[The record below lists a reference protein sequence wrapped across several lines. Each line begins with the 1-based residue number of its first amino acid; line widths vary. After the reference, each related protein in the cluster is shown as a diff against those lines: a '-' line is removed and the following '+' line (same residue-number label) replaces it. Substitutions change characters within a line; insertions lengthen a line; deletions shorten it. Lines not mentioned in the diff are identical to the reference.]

1 MPLVGTFY
9 GHCARVRWQLYWCL
23 WCGCRVRCWW
33 ESVLTVEVFTRP
45 DPAPDWGHCHRCT
58 SRGHGVRGRDIVQM
72 GSHTFTTYLHL
83 TLTRRYSSQVPASE
97 PSIAQSNQW
106 QVLAS
111 VRLSTCS
118 SCYHKCYWDLD
129 FHHALISFYPPCYG
143 SKCALNILF
152 WWCSRYIFL

>member
-1 MPLVGTFY
+1 MNLLRHYARQAFKQAKQMPLVGTFY
-9 GHCARVRWQLYWCL
+9 WHCETLRGFVDSCTDVCDAGAGCGVGGRVCSL
-23 WCGCRVRCWW
+23 WRC
-33 ESVLTVEVFTRP
+33 S
-45 DPAPDWGHCHRCT
+45 PAQTQHPTEDTATGAPAG
-58 SRGHGVRGRDIVQM
+58 GHGVRGRDIVQM

-118 SCYHKCYWDLD
+118 SCYHKCY
-129 FHHALISFYPPCYG
+129 
-143 SKCALNILF
+143 
-152 WWCSRYIFL
+152 